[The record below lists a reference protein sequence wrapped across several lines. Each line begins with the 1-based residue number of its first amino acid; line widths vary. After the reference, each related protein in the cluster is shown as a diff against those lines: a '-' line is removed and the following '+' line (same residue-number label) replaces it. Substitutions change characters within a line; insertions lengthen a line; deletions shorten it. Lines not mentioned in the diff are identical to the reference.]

1 MDKGRT
7 DSTESTDKLA
17 LKRERERVAYR
28 LKIARKSCFKIIRT

>member
-7 DSTESTDKLA
+7 DSTESTESTDKLA

-28 LKIARKSCFKIIRT
+28 LKIARKLNSKI